1 MLARMMRRF
10 LAVALLVGVLAS
22 VPEARAQTP
31 ASAPAGAPVLVELYT
46 SQGCFSCPRANR
58 LLGEFSRDPGVI
70 ALTFPVGYW
79 DYLGWS
85 DTFAEPEFSSRQRDF
100 ARTLRFRA
108 PYTPQLI
115 IGGVRQVSAGDWD
128 ESRAALQAVQSEPTR
143 GADAPTLSITRIANG
158 RVRVN
163 VGVRP
168 GRSILARPIAI
179 DIWLVAYDPGPLTV
193 WITSGENANRNVTH
207 YNVVRRVTRVGSW
220 SGSSLWF
227 ERSRC
232 SPQCAVILQ
241 APRGGPVLAAA
252 TTRRAND

>member
-1 MLARMMRRF
+1 MVAPMIRRLLALALF
-10 LAVALLVGVLAS
+10 AALLAVA
-22 VPEARAQTP
+22 PQARAQAQGT
-31 ASAPAGAPVLVELYT
+31 ATSPVLVELYT

-58 LLGEFSRDPGVI
+58 LLGELSRDPNVI

-85 DTFAEPEFSSRQRDF
+85 DTFAQPEFTSRQRDY
-100 ARTLRFRA
+100 ARALRFRG

-115 IGGVRQVSAGDWD
+115 IGGIRQVSAGDWD
-128 ESRAALQAVQSEPTR
+128 ESRAALQEVQAEPAR
-143 GADAPTLSITRIANG
+143 AADTPTLSIARTEG
-158 RVRVN
+158 GGVRVN
-163 VGVRP
+163 VGTRP
-168 GRSILARPIAI
+168 GRTILGRPIAI

-220 SGSSLWF
+220 NGTALWF

-241 APRGGPVLAAA
+241 APRGGPVLAVA
-252 TTRRAND
+252 TTRRPAR